1 LSENSKIIFQYIC
14 GLNREWHAG
23 FIQDCPN
30 GKLTLKTFIDMYTMF
45 FPSGDARKFCENV
58 FRTFDADKSGHID
71 FKEFLMAID
80 VTSAGT
86 PREKLL
92 WAYRL
97 VNRRM
102 LILMSK
108 DSQFTE

>member
-1 LSENSKIIFQYIC
+1 MV
-14 GLNREWHAG
+14 
-23 FIQDCPN
+23 DCPN
-30 GKLTLKTFIDMYTMF
+30 GKLDPATFIDMFKMF
-45 FPSGDARKFCENV
+45 FPNGDPRKFCANV

-92 WAYRL
+92 WAFR
-97 VNRRM
+97 
-102 LILMSK
+102 
-108 DSQFTE
+108 